1 MASRT
6 SGPARHGVFISYAR
20 ADGEAAARA
29 LHARLEAEVPD
40 IPAWLDRFEIEG
52 GAGWWNQ
59 IEQELDRA
67 EFLVLIITPSALR
80 SDNTR
85 NEWRSARQRGVCVYP
100 VKSAPDAALD
110 FAGLPNWMRKVHFY
124 DGVAEWPKLVAHL
137 RRGCRATRVPFMAPP
152 LPASFVARPSETE
165 ALFDLV
171 LRDKRD
177 PVAITTALRGAGGFG
192 KTTLAA
198 AICHDDRAQEA
209 FDDGILWATL
219 GQSPN
224 LLNELVKLYAA
235 LTGERPGF
243 VDVED
248 AARELALKLE
258 AKNCLIVIDDAWNAA
273 HVKPFLRGGPGCARL
288 ITTRLFDVASEAKRI
303 DVDEMTPAEA
313 LQLLL
318 ARAGA
323 RPDDSEPF
331 RRLVAKLGEWPLPI
345 ALAGAAIR
353 LRVERGDTLPKAL
366 DYVVRALDKRG
377 ITAFDRSQA
386 SARQDAVSKTL
397 AASIDL
403 LNPDE
408 QQRYIELAIF
418 PEDVA
423 VPISTVTTLW
433 QLDEL
438 DAEDLARKLDDLA
451 LVDLDLRL
459 GKIRMHDLLR
469 GFLAARLP
477 DATVV
482 HRRLLDAWGDPY
494 QLPSL
499 YAWRSFA
506 YHSRHAGRDGSLRA
520 LLLDVRWLEAKLL
533 ATDIHALIA
542 DFEHAAPDRVVELV
556 RGALRLSVP
565 ALATDPRQLRTQLDG
580 RLRLRDEPEIQ
591 ELRKAALDG
600 AEGQPLRLLHPTLD
614 APGGMLV
621 MTLVGH
627 DHGVTSLASDT
638 DGRWIVSGSED
649 GTVRVWDAG
658 DGQQLRVLARHK
670 LGVRA
675 VALSGSGLALV
686 GCADGVIRLWEV
698 EGGELVR
705 RLPRNGGRAPTAV
718 ALSLDGRVA
727 VCASRGRDLRV
738 WDTGQDA
745 AVRILTGHTDQ
756 VTAVAVSADGTR
768 AVSGSDDCTIRLWN
782 LATGQLTHCIEA
794 HDAAVNAVALSG
806 DGRFALSGS
815 SDHSVKL
822 WNAETGE
829 LSRTLEGHQ
838 ASVTSVAL
846 AAAGWR
852 AISGSSDRSVT
863 LWDLRDGRSMAQ
875 LEGHSDAVTAVT
887 IDAEGTRA
895 ATCSVDRTIK
905 LWNLDVARSA
915 ARVDAHA
922 GAVSVVVFSGD
933 GRLCASGGDDGR
945 VKVRQVDSGR
955 VIRTMEAHSA
965 PVRSLAFTPDADC
978 VLSAG
983 VDDNYWL
990 WTIETGAPAW
1000 MPVRHA
1006 DPVDCCALSGLARY
1020 LITSC
1025 GDRFVY
1031 LRDVPSGAVIERY
1044 GTRTLFDHLIT
1055 PNPRRAELIAVDE
1068 NYRDSYLGGESVYD
1082 VIVVRMSADGAFAVF
1097 SAVRRD
1103 PGTVRSG
1110 AQQTVDGRACLLVLD
1125 VASGEIRSACVP
1137 QDDPVGAFAI
1147 DGAADRL
1154 LLARADHAVEVWDL
1168 HAGRRLTVLRGHTEK
1183 VNAVTFTSDG
1193 SRAISCGRDRSVRVW
1208 SVAGG
1213 GQIASFTA
1221 DAALRALALSPNG
1234 DILAAGDVAG
1244 RVHMLSLNLRA

>member
-1 MASRT
+1 MAPRT
-6 SGPARHGVFISYAR
+6 NGPARHGVFISYAR
-20 ADGEAAARA
+20 ADGEAAARV

-40 IPAWLDRFEIEG
+40 VPAWLDRFEIEG

-85 NEWRSARQRGVCVYP
+85 SEWRSARQRGVCVYP
-100 VKSAPDAALD
+100 VKSAPDSDLD
-110 FAGLPNWMRKVHFY
+110 YASLPNWMRKAHFY
-124 DGVAEWPKLVAHL
+124 DPVVEWPKLVAHL

-165 ALFDLV
+165 AVFDLL
-171 LRDKRD
+171 LRDRRD

-198 AICHDDRAQEA
+198 AICHDDRAHEA

-219 GQSPN
+219 GQSPH

-273 HVKPFLRGGPGCARL
+273 HVKPFLRGGPGSARL

-303 DVDEMTPAEA
+303 DVDQMTPAEA

-323 RPDDSEPF
+323 QPDDREPF
-331 RRLVAKLGEWPLPI
+331 RRLVARLGEWPLPI
-345 ALAGAAIR
+345 ALAGAAMR
-353 LRVERGDTLPKAL
+353 LRVERGDALPKAL
-366 DYVVRALDKRG
+366 DYVVRSLEKRG

-408 QQRYIELAIF
+408 QQRCVELAIF

-423 VPISTVTTLW
+423 VPISTAATLW
-433 QLDEL
+433 QVDEM

-459 GKIRMHDLLR
+459 GEIRMHDLLR

-477 DATVV
+477 DASAV

-494 QLPSL
+494 HLSHP

-506 YHSRHAGRDGSLRA
+506 YHSRHAGRDGALRSV
-520 LLLDVRWLEAKLL
+520 LLDLRWLEAKLL
-533 ATDIHALIA
+533 ATDIHSLIA
-542 DFEHAAPDRVVELV
+542 DFEHVSPDRALELV
-556 RGALRLSVP
+556 RDALRLSAP
-565 ALATDPRQLRTQLDG
+565 ALASDPRQLRTQLAG

-591 ELRKAALDG
+591 ALRQDALDA
-600 AEGQPLRLLHPTLD
+600 AEGPSLRLKHPTLD

-638 DGRWIVSGSED
+638 GGRWMVSGSED
-649 GTVRVWDAG
+649 GTVRLWDPR

-675 VALSGSGLALV
+675 VALSGSGHALV
-686 GCADGVIRLWEV
+686 GCADGVIRLWDV
-698 EGGELVR
+698 AGGELLR
-705 RLPRNGGRAPTAV
+705 RLPRDGGRAPTAV
-718 ALSLDGRVA
+718 AVSLDGRVA
-727 VCASRGRDLRV
+727 VCASRACELRV
-738 WDTGQDA
+738 WDTSQDA
-745 AVRILTGHTDQ
+745 VVHILTGHADQ
-756 VTAVAVSADGTR
+756 VTSVAVSADGTR
-768 AVSGSDDCTIRLWN
+768 AVSGSDDATVRLWN
-782 LATGQLTHCIEA
+782 LTTGELAHCIEA
-794 HDAAVNAVALSG
+794 HDAAVNAVALSN

-815 SDHSVKL
+815 SDRTVKL

-829 LSRTLEGHQ
+829 LLRTLKGHH
-838 ASVTSVAL
+838 ATVTSVGL

-863 LWDLRDGRSMAQ
+863 LWDLRDGRPMAQ

-905 LWNLDVARSA
+905 LWNLDVGRSA
-915 ARVDAHA
+915 VRVDAHA
-922 GAVSVVVFSGD
+922 GAVGALVFSRD

-945 VKVRQVDSGR
+945 VKVREVDSGK
-955 VIRTMEAHSA
+955 VIRTLEAHTA

-990 WTIETGAPAW
+990 WTIETGAAAW
-1000 MPVRHA
+1000 LPVRHA
-1006 DPVDCCALSGLARY
+1006 DPVDCCALSDTARY

-1055 PNPRRAELIAVDE
+1055 PNPRRAELVASDE
-1068 NYRDSYLGGESVYD
+1068 NYRDRYLGGESVYD
-1082 VIVVRMSADGAFAVF
+1082 VIVVRMSPDGAYALF

-1103 PGTVRSG
+1103 PGAVRSG
-1110 AQQTVDGRACLLVLD
+1110 PRPSPDGAACLLVLD
-1125 VASGEIRSACVP
+1125 IGSGEIRSACVP
-1137 QDDPVGAFAI
+1137 QNDPVGAFAI
-1147 DGAADRL
+1147 DAAAERL
-1154 LLARADHAVEVWDL
+1154 LWARTDHTVELWDL
-1168 HAGRRLTVLRGHTEK
+1168 QAGRRLTLLRGHTEK
-1183 VNAVTFTSDG
+1183 VNALTFTGDG

-1208 SVAGG
+1208 SLAAGQ
-1213 GQIASFTA
+1213 QIASFTA
-1221 DAALRALALSPNG
+1221 DAALRSLAVSHRG
-1234 DILAAGDVAG
+1234 DTLAAGDVAG
-1244 RVHMLSLNLRA
+1244 RVHMLDLDRE